1 VDVLLILMIVLPIGK
16 PTKPKIFH
24 RHQRMT
30 TEAMM
35 PTEQNMTVWRLEIMS
50 LMLVVDVPLVV
61 NRGSGFR
68 VLTFLD
74 SSSRETDVSLSIE

>member
-1 VDVLLILMIVLPIGK
+1 VDFLLILMIVLPIGK

-50 LMLVVDVPLVV
+50 LMLVVDVV
-61 NRGSGFR
+61 NRDSGFR
-68 VLTFLD
+68 ELRFLD
-74 SSSRETDVSLSIE
+74 SSSRETAVSLSIE